1 MFDVVILGSGM
12 SGAILGMILAKNNAR
27 VLIIDAAQHPRFAI
41 GESTVP
47 DTTKLLKILSER
59 FDIPEINNI
68 SGFVETRHNVTSS
81 CGIKRNFGFVYHRE
95 GQEQNPNEVYQVVIP
110 DAFDGPEVHYFR
122 QDVDSYLINVAKN
135 YGATVRENTRIANI
149 YFSEEGV
156 SLESEQGEKFEAQY
170 IVDGTGYR
178 SVVANKFG
186 LRETPS
192 RFKTNSRSI
201 FTHMINVKPF
211 EDCMPEGIYNVP
223 RKWSQGT
230 LHHCFDSGWMWV
242 IPFNNGPEPENALVS
257 VGLQLDSRKFPNQNI
272 PPEKEFQDFIARFP
286 SMARQFESAKSV
298 RNWVSTGDRVQY
310 SSKRT
315 IGYRYC
321 LTSHAAGALGPLYS
335 RGLAS
340 TMTALLPLAE
350 ELLRAINDGDFSE
363 ERFERIDQLQQCTLD
378 NVDAIVRGSYISWR
392 NYDLWNAWVRVWYAS
407 VSLSRLHMEA
417 VHKRYRQFKDPEIL
431 RELHLPHVGTFCPSI
446 DAYQEFFGAAV
457 KIIDAV
463 EAEEI
468 SESNATTQLFK
479 LFKEADFLPPVF
491 NLDKPEVKHSGQYDF
506 EHWLNLV
513 TWGYFKSPK
522 EVKEKLFP
530 GPGEENL
537 TKFKNRYEESIN
549 DPRLN
554 EIRKFLVDTVNK
566 QAI

>member
-12 SGAILGMILAKNNAR
+12 SGAILGMILAKNKAR

-59 FDIPEINNI
+59 FDIPEINNV

-81 CGIKRNFGFVYHRE
+81 CGIKRNFGFVYHRQ

-122 QDVDSYLINVAKN
+122 QDVDSYLINVAKD
-135 YGATVRENTRIANI
+135 YGATVRENTRIINI
-149 YFSEEGV
+149 DISTAGV
-156 SLESEQGEKFEAQY
+156 CLETEQGEKFEAQY
-170 IVDGTGYR
+170 VVDGTGYR

-186 LRETPS
+186 LRETPP
-192 RFKTNSRSI
+192 RFQTYSRSI
-201 FTHMINVKPF
+201 FTHMVGVKPF
-211 EDCMPEGIYNVP
+211 EDCMPEGIYKVP

-242 IPFNNGPEPENALVS
+242 IPFNNGPDPENALVS
-257 VGLQLDSRKFPNQNI
+257 VGLQFDSRKFPNQNI
-272 PPEKEFQDFIARFP
+272 PPEKEFKDFIARFP

-340 TMTALLPLAE
+340 TMTAILPLAE
-350 ELLRAINDGDFSE
+350 ELLRAIDDGDFSE
-363 ERFERIDQLQQCTLD
+363 KHFERIDLLQQRTLD

-392 NYDLWNAWVRVWYAS
+392 NYELWNAWVRVWYAS
-407 VSLSRLHMEA
+407 VSLSRLHMDA
-417 VHKRYRQFKDPEIL
+417 VHKKYRQFKDPEIL

-446 DAYQEFFGAAV
+446 EAYQEFFSTAV

-463 EAEEI
+463 QAEEI
-468 SESNATTQLFK
+468 SESNATTELFK
-479 LFKEADFLPPVF
+479 LFKEADFLPPAF
-491 NLDKPEVKHSGQYDF
+491 NLDKPEVKHSGQYDL

-513 TWGYFKSPK
+513 TWGYFKSPQ
-522 EVKEKLFP
+522 EVKDKLFP
-530 GPGEENL
+530 GSGEENL

-554 EIRKFLVDTVNK
+554 EIRKFLADTVNK